1 MPDLNDV
8 ANAFARI
15 RSRRPGPRIGT
26 LCGMPIYDFIESQDG
41 SRWAFDG
48 KLFEG
53 RVRAAT
59 DIVHHQA
66 VYAQVVA

>member
-1 MPDLNDV
+1 
-8 ANAFARI
+8 
-15 RSRRPGPRIGT
+15 
-26 LCGMPIYDFIESQDG
+26 MPIYDFIESQDG

-53 RVRAAT
+53 RVRATT